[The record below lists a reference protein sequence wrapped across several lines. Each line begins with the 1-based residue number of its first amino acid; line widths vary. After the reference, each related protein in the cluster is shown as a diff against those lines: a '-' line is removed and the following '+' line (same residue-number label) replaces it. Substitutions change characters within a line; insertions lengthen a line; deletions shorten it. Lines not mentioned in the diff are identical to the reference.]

1 MEKDRE
7 KKRKEDKK
15 LEHCWT
21 QHKKKQ
27 KTNIFLKNRQC
38 IDWTKEKPN
47 ICLNFVNFNCGHI
60 INIVFTC
67 SEWLKN

>member
-1 MEKDRE
+1 MEKDKKYKKERNLNTVE
-7 KKRKEDKK
+7 HRIKKERKKRTFF
-15 LEHCWT
+15 W
-21 QHKKKQ
+21 
-27 KTNIFLKNRQC
+27 KNKQC

-60 INIVFTC
+60 INIVLTC